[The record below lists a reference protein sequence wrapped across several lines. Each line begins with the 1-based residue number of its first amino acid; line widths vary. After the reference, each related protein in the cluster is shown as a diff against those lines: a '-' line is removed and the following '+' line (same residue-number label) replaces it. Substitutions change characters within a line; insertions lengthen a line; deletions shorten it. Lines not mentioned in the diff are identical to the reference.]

1 MSDDQ
6 GAQACIETALDWY
19 IELREA
25 HAEDPRRQ
33 RWQAWIDESDSHR
46 QAWQRVQALQQRL
59 SGDDGKLLLSAW
71 RATPSAI
78 SRRAFA
84 GKLCLLLG
92 GTAGMAYTGQQLAWP
107 SLDADLRT
115 ATGEQ
120 QRLALDERLTLDLNT
135 ATALD
140 IQAQSHG
147 TLIAL
152 RRGEVMV
159 DSRQMLP
166 SLTQVRSG
174 QALIQADQARFAV
187 RALDD
192 QPTRISVYRGQ
203 VGVVLADGE
212 HRVAAGEQLLLTRHH
227 LERKPLPLA
236 SDAWTR
242 GLLIS
247 AGMPLG
253 EFVQELDRYRP
264 GILRCDPR
272 IAQLRISG
280 SFDLHQPEQVLAT
293 LGQVLPV
300 QVRYRSRYWATLVP
314 TA

>member
-1 MSDDQ
+1 MSCTQQSLD
-6 GAQACIETALDWY
+6 AALDWY

-33 RWQAWIDESDSHR
+33 RWQAWLDACDANR
-46 QAWQRVQALQQRL
+46 QAWLRVQTLQQRL

-71 RATPSAI
+71 RATPHTT
-78 SRRAFA
+78 SRRAFV

-92 GTAGMAYTGQQLAWP
+92 GAGGLAYTGQQLAWP
-107 SLDADLRT
+107 TLGADLRT

-120 QRLALDERLTLDLNT
+120 RRMALDNQLVLDINT
-135 ATALD
+135 DTALD
-140 IQAQSHG
+140 IQARHHG
-147 TLIAL
+147 TQLAL
-152 RRGEVMV
+152 LRGEIMV
-159 DSRQMLP
+159 DSRQALP
-166 SLTQVRSG
+166 LQTQVRSG
-174 QALIQADQARFAV
+174 QTLIQAGQARFAV

-192 QPTRISVYRGQ
+192 QPTRISVYQGQ
-203 VGVVLADGE
+203 IGVVLADGE
-212 HRVAAGEQLLLTRHH
+212 HSVTAGQQLLLSAGHF
-227 LERKPLPLA
+227 ERIPLPLA

-247 AGMPLG
+247 QSMPLG

-264 GILRCDPR
+264 GFLHCASE

-280 SFDLHQPEQVLAT
+280 SFDLHRPDEVLAT

-300 QVRYRSRYWATLVP
+300 RVRYRSRYWATLVP
-314 TA
+314 AA

>member
-1 MSDDQ
+1 MSREPN
-6 GAQACIETALDWY
+6 AQACIDAALDWY

-33 RWQAWIDESDSHR
+33 RWQAWLEASEAHR

-71 RATPSAI
+71 RATPPAT
-78 SRRAFA
+78 SRRAFV

-92 GTAGMAYTGQQLAWP
+92 GAGGLAYTGQQLAWP
-107 SLDADLRT
+107 TLGADLRT

-120 QRLALDERLTLDLNT
+120 RRLPLDEQLTLDLNT
-135 ATALD
+135 ATAVD
-140 IQAQSHG
+140 IQAQNHG
-147 TLIAL
+147 RLIAL
-152 RRGEVMV
+152 LRGEIMV
-159 DSRQMLP
+159 DSRHSLP
-166 SLTQVRSG
+166 SSVQVRSC
-174 QALIQADQARFAV
+174 QTLIQAGQARFAV

-192 QPTRISVYRGQ
+192 QPTRISVYQGQ
-203 VGVVLADGE
+203 VGVMLADGE
-212 HRVAAGEQLLLTRHH
+212 HRVMAGQQLLLTAQH
-227 LERKPLPLA
+227 LERRPLPLA

-247 AGMPLG
+247 EAMPLG
-253 EFVQELDRYRP
+253 EFVEELDRYRP

-293 LGQVLPV
+293 VGQVLPV
-300 QVRYRSRYWATLVP
+300 QVRYRGRYWATLVP
-314 TA
+314 T